1 MEATTK
7 ALRLHTAE
15 ILAAADRGE
24 EVIITY
30 RGRRRA
36 VIRRW
41 VEPVRDQSQAD
52 RNPAFG
58 LWRERDGDVAD
69 GYGDYRR
76 VPHSARPL
84 PREHLVADGPRDT
97 YQMPRT
103 FMWLL
108 PKTKVTEQ
116 LINVKAERFVLG
128 VPRSD
133 AFAVVDY
140 TNARKLPWPADAQAA
155 ASTRTF
161 TPAVARQLE
170 DELQKLL
177 HAP

>member
-41 VEPVRDQSQAD
+41 VDPVRDQSRTD

-58 LWRERDGDVAD
+58 LWRAPDGDVAEQV
-69 GYGDYRR
+69 RR
-76 VPHSARPL
+76 LRRRRDL
-84 PREHLVADGPRDT
+84 P
-97 YQMPRT
+97 
-103 FMWLL
+103 
-108 PKTKVTEQ
+108 
-116 LINVKAERFVLG
+116 
-128 VPRSD
+128 
-133 AFAVVDY
+133 
-140 TNARKLPWPADAQAA
+140 
-155 ASTRTF
+155 
-161 TPAVARQLE
+161 
-170 DELQKLL
+170 
-177 HAP
+177 